1 MAMREAMSAS
11 NAVPAAPSASS
22 AHSLSAISPLNAVA
36 LAAAF
41 SLAGAIGTL
50 HAQAPV
56 TEKSPSAAANTT
68 AKPPATAA
76 TTAPPDVASA
86 TSVAT
91 PAKVFVTM
99 GDKPSVMYDAPS
111 TKANKIFIINALTP
125 LELLVRLDKL
135 TKVRDME
142 GAIGWIENTSLG
154 ERRHVQVSSAT
165 AEVHANPAANAP
177 LVFEAQRMVVL
188 EVTGTTTDGWLPVK
202 HRDGQ
207 AGFIRLS
214 QVWGD

>member
-1 MAMREAMSAS
+1 M
-11 NAVPAAPSASS
+11 
-22 AHSLSAISPLNAVA
+22 SPLNAVA

-56 TEKSPSAAANTT
+56 TEKSPSAAANIT
-68 AKPPATAA
+68 AKPPAAAA

-111 TKANKIFIINALTP
+111 TLTP

-142 GAIGWIENTSLG
+142 GAIGWVENTSLG